1 MNKNTREILSDLR
14 SKLQRL
20 RVQLDCAGAKSVSR
34 HLSKTE
40 CAKSELVRSAD
51 EISTALSAG
60 VAPNLD
66 HMLIALR
73 ACRRLGAVVQKFE
86 RNTMQLAAPYRPARG
101 PEIVGRLD
109 DAVDALTSASRPRPI
124 HAQRIADSLLPLV
137 GPAAKAPLSAEET
150 LELENFAKRLAGL
163 SNSDIVSRIKR
174 GEIDLSDARAF
185 HNAATG
191 ELPEYLRGQEP
202 FASATFRLTGVFT
215 ELGHENPV
223 EELEKLEKSTAGAKA
238 KAEGLASLEVCPQ
251 VQVDEEDLRKFASG
265 ELDADE
271 IEREWQRVSDKI
283 ERWND
288 AGRPTTHGDYKE
300 LETQIFKLGR
310 LRRLAKRA
318 DNSFTK

>member
-66 HMLIALR
+66 HVLIALR
-73 ACRRLGAVVQKFE
+73 ACRRLGAVVEKFE
-86 RNTMQLAAPYRPARG
+86 RNTMHPAAPYRPARG
-101 PEIVGRLD
+101 PEIVGRLA
-109 DAVDALTSASRPRPI
+109 DAMHALTSASRPRPI
-124 HAQRIADSLLPLV
+124 HAQRIADVLLPLV
-137 GPAAKAPLSAEET
+137 GSAAKVPLSAEET
-150 LELENFAKRLAGL
+150 LELENFTKRLAGL
-163 SNSDIVSRIKR
+163 SNFEIVGRIKH
-174 GEIDLSDARAF
+174 GEIDLCDAQAF
-185 HNAATG
+185 YNVATG
-191 ELPEYLRGQEP
+191 ELPEYLRRQEP
-202 FASATFRLTGVFT
+202 FASATFKLIGVFA

-223 EELEKLEKSTAGAKA
+223 EELAKLEKRAEEAKA
-238 KAEGLASLEVCPQ
+238 KAETSFEVNPSPRE
-251 VQVDEEDLRKFASG
+251 DEVDLRKFASG

-271 IEREWQRVSDKI
+271 IEREWQRLSDKI
-283 ERWND
+283 EAWND

-300 LETQIFKLGR
+300 LEVQIFKLGR
-310 LRRLAKRA
+310 LRKLAKRA